1 MQNFTLGKKG
11 ISMLFLAFF
20 LLIGNSL
27 TFGQVTNCP
36 TVSNTNPDA
45 FCYLDDI
52 AKLTMESGAVA
63 GNDGLR
69 WYRTADSTN
78 PIPNDE
84 FLENGFYYAGN
95 NSGTC
100 ANRIAVEVTV
110 TNIGAPTTDFGNFF
124 QPCEYAADDTSTVQ
138 DLIDNVTATNTSY
151 TIEVFDEEYGT
162 SALDPA
168 TLLISGDNTSYF
180 IGQRDPNASPNCP
193 SSRIA
198 VSYDPVLAEAPTGDT
213 VQTFCAG
220 ATVAD
225 LEATFTSPNGTAI
238 RWYSTEDSQPRLS
251 AATPLINGEFYY
263 ASQIVNRQNSILPPC
278 ESTMRFSVEV
288 VLEVVQVNESDQSF
302 CVDSEDAST
311 TPTVEDLISPFGNP
325 FFADAEFTQL
335 LSPSTTLVDGEDYFT
350 ASGDENNCQVERVIV
365 EFVEIPN
372 AGADVNETFCSTEL
386 DNPNALIAEF
396 TALLVGRDLNGTF
409 TDSDLTQLA
418 AQYEIS
424 PIGTFTTTYTV
435 TNGDC
440 EDSAIFTVT
449 VQEATPAD
457 AGTIED
463 FELCQSEETT
473 NLYTLLGLDPNE
485 RGIFTDENDDVI
497 VDGNFTPS
505 AIGPFPITYTVD
517 EENEGTACIE
527 GSDFE
532 DFTITVNAAAP
543 AIVEEIEDE
552 FICINENIIELNSL
566 LVGETTPG
574 GIFTG
579 VGVSL
584 NNNQE
589 PVFDPSIGAGTYAIT
604 YKVDGNEMDCITG
617 EASTTF
623 NITVTP
629 IEQANA
635 GRNTIWEFCI
645 NQNEDIILLSLID
658 PTANRFG
665 SFSAPFEDGIISV
678 SEQTVGFAEI
688 TYTVSGEDDCSI
700 GEDEAII
707 SITIRPIE
715 NANAGGDQTP
725 PPYCVEDNQ
734 NIDLRDLLGLG
745 ASRFGSFLLNGEEIN
760 SFNPAEKG
768 VGEFTITYNVDGA
781 EDCAIGE
788 DTATIILTVSPVAA
802 ANAGGDQTPPPFCV
816 EDDQNVDLLS
826 LLGVG
831 ANTFGT
837 FELDGEDITTFNPA
851 EQGEGEFEITY
862 RIDGENNCA
871 EGTDSAKITI
881 TVSPVTPANA
891 GGSQTPPAYCVTDN
905 LDIELVTL
913 LGAGANT
920 FGTFELDGEDITTF
934 NPAEQGEG
942 EFEITYRI
950 DGENN
955 CAEGTDSATITITV
969 NAVPEAPVA
978 DAEQSFCL
986 VDNNTVADLVASG
999 DNIVWYEDEDLT
1011 TVASATTP
1019 LENGAVYYAVATGD
1033 NTCGS
1038 PSTMVT
1044 VTMNDPDAPTLQ
1056 LEGNEFCRSDNPT
1069 LQDLLDN
1076 INGSGIQ
1083 VYASLTGGTALA
1095 STTALQDDVE
1105 YFATS
1110 TDATLGCESSERL
1123 AIRVEVAFCGI
1134 PEGFSPNGDDKNESF
1149 VIPDIAIDFPNYNI
1163 EIYNRWGNMVF
1174 KGNASTDDWNGIS
1187 NQSGTLGDGVMPV
1200 GVYFYILNYNDGAT
1214 TPIQGKLY
1222 LSR

>member
-225 LEATFTSPNGTAI
+225 LEATFTSPNGQAI
-238 RWYSTEDSQPRLS
+238 RWYSTEESQPRLN
-251 AATPLINGEFYY
+251 AATPLIHEQFYY
-263 ASQIVNRQNSILPPC
+263 ASQIVNRQNSPKPPC
-278 ESTMRFSVEV
+278 ESTMRFRVQV
-288 VLEVVQVNESDQSF
+288 ILEVVQVNESDQSF
-302 CVDSEDAST
+302 CVDSEDTST

-552 FICINENIIELNSL
+552 FICINESIIELNSL

-816 EDDQNVDLLS
+816 EDNQNVDLLS

-837 FELDGEDITTFNPA
+837 FELDE
-851 EQGEGEFEITY
+851 EE
-862 RIDGENNCA
+862 
-871 EGTDSAKITI
+871 
-881 TVSPVTPANA
+881 
-891 GGSQTPPAYCVTDN
+891 
-905 LDIELVTL
+905 
-913 LGAGANT
+913 
-920 FGTFELDGEDITTF
+920 ITTF

-969 NAVPEAPVA
+969 NAASEAPVA

-1069 LQDLLDN
+1069 IQDLLDN
-1076 INGSGIQ
+1076 LNGSGIQ
-1083 VYASLTGGTALA
+1083 VYASLTGGTAIA

-1123 AIRVEVAFCGI
+1123 AIRVEVNFCGI
-1134 PEGFSPNGDDKNESF
+1134 PEGFSPNGDNINDRF

-1163 EIYNRWGNMVF
+1163 EVFNRWGNMVF

-1187 NQSGTLGDGVMPV
+1187 NQSGTLGDGVLPV